1 MKHNIIFVLTVLL
14 TVLTV
19 GCNDISISKR
29 SISPST
35 ELNNGQVKV
44 QILTNESMNVLSDNL
59 LYEKLDTNPDEVILK
74 LEDLYRIE
82 RDPAIFNVLAEC
94 CLYLAQKNSDE
105 DQAARYFLSCAMY
118 CNWYLQKIDNP
129 ESTPYSSQRV
139 ITMTHYNQSLNHLMN
154 FFLKNNLQDKYS
166 FQMVLANGRTVVFT
180 APEYKLPVKEEDI
193 SSIQLCAAYEV
204 KNLTHQSKSF
214 GIGAPVIVAINSKK
228 ADLLKKFADNQAI
241 PATVTLHME
250 EMSDKRFGANLIFWD
265 VRTYNSTRVGD
276 HTIPLQTDFTTP
288 LVYMIKDPMPMS
300 DLFYM
305 LYPDESGSLEG
316 LYLFEPFDENRI
328 PVVVVHGLFSSV
340 RTWIQMINT
349 LQNDPELRQ
358 RYQFWGYSYSS
369 GNPVMF
375 SSKQFRDELQSM
387 HKSILDAGKSDQ
399 KFNQMVLV
407 CHSMGGLISKP
418 LITDTTKELLCEK
431 VSPAFTDFFEHA
443 PAEEIEFLTPYV
455 IFSHQTYIKRVIF
468 IAVPH
473 RGSDMAL
480 GMIAMLGIK
489 LIDLPQDVI
498 KHQSPFVKYLR
509 PDQQSRLRNGIENL
523 EPDNLTIKALNEL
536 KIQVPYHS
544 IIGNDEEAN
553 MPGGTDGIVPYWSSH
568 LDGAQSELV
577 VKSGHSAQQNPLAIQ
592 DVRRIL
598 KLHLQEIEQAKPAK
612 DAK

>member
-1 MKHNIIFVLTVLL
+1 MKHNLIFGLAALL
-14 TVLTV
+14 TILSA

-44 QILTNESMNVLSDNL
+44 QILTNESMNILSDNL

-74 LEDLYRIE
+74 LEDLYRTE

-94 CLYLAQKNSDE
+94 CLYLAKNNSDD
-105 DQAARYFLSCAMY
+105 DQAARYFLSCVLY
-118 CNWYLQKIDNP
+118 CDWYLQKIDNP
-129 ESTPYSSQRV
+129 ESTPYSPQRV
-139 ITMTHYNQSLNHLMN
+139 ITMTHYNQALNHLMN
-154 FFLKNNLQDKYS
+154 FFLKNNLQGKYS
-166 FQMVLANGRTVVFT
+166 FQFVLANGRTVVFD
-180 APEYKLPVKEEDI
+180 APEYKLPVSPGDI
-193 SSIQLCAAYEV
+193 ASIQLCAAYEV

-214 GIGAPVIVAINSKK
+214 GLGAPVIIAINSQK

-241 PATVTLHME
+241 PATVTLNAE
-250 EMSDKRFGANLIFWD
+250 EMPDKRFKANLIFWD
-265 VRTYNSTRVGD
+265 VRTYNSTKVGN

-305 LYPDESGSLEG
+305 LYPAESSNIEG
-316 LYLFEPFDENRI
+316 LYLFEPYDPNRI

-349 LQNDPELRQ
+349 LQNDPELRAK
-358 RYQFWGYSYSS
+358 YQFWGYSYSS
-369 GNPVMF
+369 GNPVVY
-375 SSKQFRDELQSM
+375 SSKQFRDALDTM
-387 HKSILDAGKSDQ
+387 HKSILDSGKSDQ
-399 KFNQMVLV
+399 KFNEMVLI
-407 CHSMGGLISKP
+407 CHSMGGLIATP
-418 LITDTTKELLCEK
+418 LITDCSKEMLCNNI
-431 VSPAFTDFFEHA
+431 SPYFVDFFKNA
-443 PAEEIEFLTPYV
+443 PPKDIEFVTPYV
-455 IFSHQTYIKRVIF
+455 VFTHRPYIKRVIF

-480 GMIAMLGIK
+480 GVIAMLGIN
-489 LIDLPQDVI
+489 LIDLPQSVI
-498 KHQSPFVKYLR
+498 EHQSPLMKYLH
-509 PDQQSRLRNGIENL
+509 PDQHSRLRNGIENL
-523 EPDNLTIKALNEL
+523 EPNNFTIKALNEL

-592 DVRRIL
+592 EVRRIL
-598 KLHLQEIEQAKPAK
+598 KLHLQQIEQAKPAK
-612 DAK
+612 DVK